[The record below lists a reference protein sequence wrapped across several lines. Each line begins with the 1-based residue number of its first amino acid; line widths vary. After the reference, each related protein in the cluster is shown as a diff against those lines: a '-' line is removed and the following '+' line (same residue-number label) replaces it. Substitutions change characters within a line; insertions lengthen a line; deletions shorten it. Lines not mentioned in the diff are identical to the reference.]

1 MIAIYGRLG
10 LYGAESPT
18 LISMLM
24 FLYMYWLSRN
34 NFTTRIAVLD
44 NPAVDTYTILLHS
57 HRAKG
62 LHLLLPFSYSSCFI
76 LS

>member
-10 LYGAESPT
+10 LYRAESPT

-44 NPAVDTYTILLHS
+44 NPAVDTYTCLLH
-57 HRAKG
+57 
-62 LHLLLPFSYSSCFI
+62 F
-76 LS
+76 